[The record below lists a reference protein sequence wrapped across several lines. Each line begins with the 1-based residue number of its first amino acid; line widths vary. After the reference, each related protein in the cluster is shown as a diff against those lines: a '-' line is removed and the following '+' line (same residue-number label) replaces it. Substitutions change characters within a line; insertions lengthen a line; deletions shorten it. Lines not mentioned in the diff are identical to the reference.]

1 MAGSL
6 NKVILIGNLGA
17 DPEIRRLN
25 SGDQVANLRIATS
38 ESWRDRNTNE
48 RKERTEWHSVVI
60 FNENL
65 IKVVEQYLRKG
76 GKVYI
81 EGQLQTR
88 KWQDQNGNDRYTTEV
103 VLQKYRGE
111 LQMLDNRGAS
121 SGEHVQDANQSGSGY
136 GNSGYSGGN
145 FGSGDSD
152 QRGGFGQGGTQP
164 EGGFSRQLD
173 DDVPF

>member
-25 SGDQVANLRIATS
+25 SGDQVANLRLATS
-38 ESWRDRNTNE
+38 ESWRDRTTNE

-65 IKVVEQYLRKG
+65 IKVVEQYVKKG
-76 GKVYI
+76 SKIYI

-88 KWQDQNGNDRYTTEV
+88 KWQDQNGNDRYTTEI

-111 LQMLDNRGAS
+111 LQMLDGRGTASGEQLHGANQQSSNYS
-121 SGEHVQDANQSGSGY
+121 SGNFDDSHSNQRNAFNSNNDFSGES
-136 GNSGYSGGN
+136 
-145 FGSGDSD
+145 
-152 QRGGFGQGGTQP
+152 
-164 EGGFSRQLD
+164 FSHKLD

>member
-48 RKERTEWHSVVI
+48 RKERTEWHNIVI

-65 IKVVEQYLRKG
+65 VKVAEQYLKKG
-76 GKVYI
+76 SKIYI

-88 KWQDQNGNDRYTTEV
+88 KWQDQNGNDRYTTEI

-111 LQMLDNRGAS
+111 LQMLEGRGAPGGVQMH
-121 SGEHVQDANQSGSGY
+121 GENQVGSNY
-136 GNSGYSGGN
+136 A
-145 FGSGDSD
+145 SGDFSD
-152 QRGGFGQGGTQP
+152 NSSNQRNAFGQNSSQL
-164 EGGFSRQLD
+164 EESFSNKLD

>member
-48 RKERTEWHSVVI
+48 RKERTEWHSIVI

-65 IKVVEQYLRKG
+65 VKVAEQYLKKG
-76 GKVYI
+76 SKIYI

-88 KWQDQNGNDRYTTEV
+88 KWQDQNGNDRYTTEI

-111 LQMLDNRGAS
+111 LQMLDGRGAA
-121 SGEHVQDANQSGSGY
+121 SGEQGVSQGGS
-136 GNSGYSGGN
+136 YSGG
-145 FGSGDSD
+145 FADSHSN
-152 QRGGFGQGGTQP
+152 QRNTFGQNNHQLG
-164 EGGFSRQLD
+164 ESFSHKLD

>member
-48 RKERTEWHSVVI
+48 RKERTEWHSIVI

-65 IKVVEQYLRKG
+65 VKVAEQYLKKG
-76 GKVYI
+76 SKIYI

-111 LQMLDNRGAS
+111 LQMLDGRGAAG
-121 SGEHVQDANQSGSGY
+121 GEQGASQGGS
-136 GNSGYSGGN
+136 YSGDFAN
-145 FGSGDSD
+145 SSSNQRNTFD
-152 QRGGFGQGGTQP
+152 QNNNQLG
-164 EGGFSRQLD
+164 ESFSHKLD

>member
-38 ESWRDRNTNE
+38 ESWRDRTTNE

-65 IKVVEQYLRKG
+65 IKIVEQYVKKG
-76 GKVYI
+76 SKIYI

-88 KWQDQNGNDRYTTEV
+88 KWQDQNGNDRYTTEI

-111 LQMLDNRGAS
+111 LQMLDGRLAASGEQMHGANQQSGNYS
-121 SGEHVQDANQSGSGY
+121 SGNFDDSNSNQR
-136 GNSGYSGGN
+136 NA
-145 FGSGDSD
+145 
-152 QRGGFGQGGTQP
+152 FGQNN
-164 EGGFSRQLD
+164 EFSGESFSQKLD

>member
-48 RKERTEWHSVVI
+48 RKERTEWHNIVI

-65 IKVVEQYLRKG
+65 VKVAEQYLKKG
-76 GKVYI
+76 SKIYI

-111 LQMLDNRGAS
+111 LQMLDGRGAA
-121 SGEHVQDANQSGSGY
+121 SGEQGASQGGS
-136 GNSGYSGGN
+136 YSGG
-145 FGSGDSD
+145 FADSHSN
-152 QRGGFGQGGTQP
+152 QRNAFGQNNNQLG
-164 EGGFSRQLD
+164 ESFSHKLD

>member
-48 RKERTEWHSVVI
+48 RKERTEWHSIVI

-65 IKVVEQYLRKG
+65 IKIVEQYLKKG
-76 GKVYI
+76 EKFTLKVNCRRANGKIKMVMTVI
-81 EGQLQTR
+81 QQRLFCKNTVVNCKSLMDEERMVENTCKELISRAEVMAVVILGLVAQIREMFLVR
-88 KWQDQNGNDRYTTEV
+88 TTI
-103 VLQKYRGE
+103 
-111 LQMLDNRGAS
+111 NREKAFRT
-121 SGEHVQDANQSGSGY
+121 N
-136 GNSGYSGGN
+136 
-145 FGSGDSD
+145 
-152 QRGGFGQGGTQP
+152 
-164 EGGFSRQLD
+164 
-173 DDVPF
+173 

>member
-48 RKERTEWHSVVI
+48 RKERTEWHNIVI

-65 IKVVEQYLRKG
+65 VKVVEQYLKKVVRSTLKVSCRRVN
-76 GKVYI
+76 GKIKMVMIVIQQRLFCKNTAVSYKC
-81 EGQLQTR
+81 L
-88 KWQDQNGNDRYTTEV
+88 
-103 VLQKYRGE
+103 
-111 LQMLDNRGAS
+111 MGAL
-121 SGEHVQDANQSGSGY
+121 
-136 GNSGYSGGN
+136 
-145 FGSGDSD
+145 
-152 QRGGFGQGGTQP
+152 QRGRTNAR
-164 EGGFSRQLD
+164 SKSVKRCL
-173 DDVPF
+173 

>member
-17 DPEIRRLN
+17 DPEVRRLN

-48 RKERTEWHSVVI
+48 RKERTEWHNIVI

-65 IKVVEQYLRKG
+65 IKVAEQYLKKG
-76 GKVYI
+76 SKIYI

-111 LQMLDNRGAS
+111 LQMLDGRGAAG
-121 SGEHVQDANQSGSGY
+121 GEQGANQSSESY
-136 GNSGYSGGN
+136 DSSS
-145 FGSGDSD
+145 FGDSHSNHK
-152 QRGGFGQGGTQP
+152 GTFGQSNQQLR
-164 EGGFSRQLD
+164 EDFSHKLD

>member
-25 SGDQVANLRIATS
+25 SGDQVASLRIATS
-38 ESWRDRNTNE
+38 ESWRDRTTNE

-65 IKVVEQYLRKG
+65 VKIVEQYLKKG
-76 GKVYI
+76 SKIYI

-88 KWQDQNGNDRYTTEV
+88 KWQDQTGNDRYTTEI

-111 LQMLDNRGAS
+111 LQMLDSRGMENEERMQAT
-121 SGEHVQDANQSGSGY
+121 NQFGRGY
-136 GNSGYSGGN
+136 DNSGYDSSGFGDGN
-145 FGSGDSD
+145 LD
-152 QRGGFGQGGTQP
+152 QRGGFGKSSTQSK
-164 EGGFSRQLD
+164 ENFSEQLD
-173 DDVPF
+173 DDIPF

>member
-38 ESWRDRNTNE
+38 ESWRDRSTNE
-48 RKERTEWHSVVI
+48 RKERTEWHNIVI

-65 IKVVEQYLRKG
+65 VKVAEQYLKKG
-76 GKVYI
+76 SKIYI

-88 KWQDQNGNDRYTTEV
+88 KWQDQNGNDRYTTEI

-111 LQMLDNRGAS
+111 LQMLDGRGGAS
-121 SGEHVQDANQSGSGY
+121 GEQGANQGGS
-136 GNSGYSGGN
+136 YSGG
-145 FGSGDSD
+145 FADSSSN
-152 QRGGFGQGGTQP
+152 QRNTFGQNNNQVG
-164 EGGFSRQLD
+164 ESFSHKLD